1 MSKKR
6 KPFCDLSDRQKWRLV
21 EREMNPN
28 TAICSRATV
37 SVPTPNH
44 IMEKTSPIPVDNYV
58 IDQGCDTATWL
69 GSASSIGEHSTG
81 TSLPAAHSQ
90 ANSVNSETFS
100 VYVKDIETNTYDSSS
115 GLQEDLR
122 TWVIK
127 YSQIPRTAVN
137 DLLALLRRN
146 GHCDLPNDSRTLL
159 STPRNSA
166 NFIETFSSGRY
177 AHFGVYEQLKDSIVK
192 HYPKNQYPTEV
203 NLLINIDG
211 LPLSKSSA
219 IQFWP
224 ILCAILSSEFY
235 TTPFPIGIFEGNT
248 KPDDVNQF
256 LKKFVDET
264 NTILQSGI
272 ILDHK
277 TIVVKLHAIVCDA
290 PAKAYVCGIKNHT
303 GYFGCPKCI
312 QQGEFIENRVVFTE
326 TSSSER
332 TDASFKNR
340 IHPEHHRE
348 TTALEKLPIGM
359 VSQVGLDYM
368 HLVCLG
374 VMKRLLQFWVK
385 GKLNIRLK
393 PNKLEEASSK
403 LISMRAYITLE
414 FARQPRSLNEIDRWK
429 ATEFRQFLLY
439 TGPIV
444 MNNILS
450 VKTYRHFM
458 CLSVAI
464 RILCDVVY
472 FEENESFSEIPS
484 SWLNEDMKYCKWPKS
499 LNPTA
504 LMVKGIEPS
513 DTWGNYKVR
522 VEKFYDTLEAARKHA
537 GTDYTSSEEV
547 ETGRG
552 KRKKTS
558 VTKSTS
564 TDDEEST
571 KDSPPPTLKKRR
583 SSPRFSKRENTRQS
597 STNNVNN
604 NENLLSSSQ
613 EHGQNVPMASNTG
626 SIIESNEGIVIMI
639 MITLLETNGRI
650 IQGADQ
656 IRPLDN
662 SIVLDFGNSTLQEL
676 IHTCDHRHDFDN
688 IHTNMKK
695 IFVQIKSL
703 ESRLEQLN
711 NQNQT
716 NIISINT
723 EEVQTK
729 LPLNTLEELSTL
741 ENIVAEEGE
750 FSHKFTSYLQTIGG
764 KNAKDALVNMLR
776 KVFTNKLAVSCSW
789 HGLRGNF
796 KLSNLKF
803 MNRIIGV
810 RNVSIQPPKI
820 SRSNAS
826 DNIKYL
832 NTMVNIA
839 TVLGAKRR
847 VAKRELNESLNFEL
861 NLSTMANQFRE
872 LRNFSLLYHRMS
884 VSELQQKVPNIPW
897 LEYLNSVLNVPTI
910 TIKASDVIIAAPPI
924 YFSELEKLLLNTPK
938 RKVFVNIVKRA
949 DWMDVETKK
958 YALEKAEA
966 MSSYIAY
973 PDEFLSDETLEDF
986 YKELHVESDN
996 FLKIML
1002 STNLFGYESTAKR
1015 LALPVNQTDW
1025 VKSGQSAGV
1034 NAYYNVLSNRIIL
1047 PAPILQGVFFSDDRP
1062 WYMNYGGIGLLISHE
1077 IVHGFDNKGRQFD
1090 KFGNLDDWWT
1100 PSTNEKFI
1108 TKAQCIIDQYGNQS
1122 IPELGL
1128 NVNGFK
1134 TQGENIADNGG
1145 IRNAYLAYN
1154 EWIRRNGRERLLPGL
1169 NYTDRQLFWISAANI
1184 GCIKMEPAVAKMLIR
1199 IDTHSPAKFRINL
1212 PLSNTD
1218 YFAKDFNCRIGSK
1231 MNPDKK
1237 CEVWK

>member
-264 NTILQSGI
+264 NTILQSSI

-464 RILCDVVY
+464 RILCDG
-472 FEENESFSEIPS
+472 N
-484 SWLNEDMKYCKWPKS
+484 
-499 LNPTA
+499 
-504 LMVKGIEPS
+504 S
-513 DTWGNYKVR
+513 DTDLIDYAHNLLLYFVRKYGNMYGLHYLSYNVHNLIHLAQDVKR
-522 VEKFYDTLEAARKHA
+522 LGQLENFSGFKFENYL
-537 GTDYTSSEEV
+537 YNL
-547 ETGRG
+547 
-552 KRKKTS
+552 KRKLHIS
-558 VTKSTS
+558 
-564 TDDEEST
+564 
-571 KDSPPPTLKKRR
+571 
-583 SSPRFSKRENTRQS
+583 
-597 STNNVNN
+597 
-604 NENLLSSSQ
+604 
-613 EHGQNVPMASNTG
+613 G
-626 SIIESNEGIVIMI
+626 
-639 MITLLETNGRI
+639 
-650 IQGADQ
+650 
-656 IRPLDN
+656 RPL
-662 SIVLDFGNSTLQEL
+662 E
-676 IHTCDHRHDFDN
+676 
-688 IHTNMKK
+688 
-695 IFVQIKSL
+695 QI
-703 ESRLEQLN
+703 
-711 NQNQT
+711 
-716 NIISINT
+716 
-723 EEVQTK
+723 
-729 LPLNTLEELSTL
+729 
-741 ENIVAEEGE
+741 
-750 FSHKFTSYLQTIGG
+750 
-764 KNAKDALVNMLR
+764 
-776 KVFTNKLAVSCSW
+776 C
-789 HGLRGNF
+789 
-796 KLSNLKF
+796 
-803 MNRIIGV
+803 NRIIEEKNHN
-810 RNVSIQPPKI
+810 RNVLQKYPILHSKLNVIYKAEFESFTLTTTAPNSYCILYDGRVVNILKI
-820 SRSNAS
+820 SQKTNVLCFTVNTYKTNTSFFSVPCKSESLGILYVADVMEDTFEIPFS
-826 DNIKYL
+826 DIKNKCMCLKYL
-832 NTMVNIA
+832 DGYVVM
-839 TVLGAKRR
+839 
-847 VAKRELNESLNFEL
+847 
-861 NLSTMANQFRE
+861 
-872 LRNFSLLYHRMS
+872 
-884 VSELQQKVPNIPW
+884 P
-897 LEYLNSVLNVPTI
+897 YL
-910 TIKASDVIIAAPPI
+910 
-924 YFSELEKLLLNTPK
+924 
-938 RKVFVNIVKRA
+938 
-949 DWMDVETKK
+949 
-958 YALEKAEA
+958 
-966 MSSYIAY
+966 
-973 PDEFLSDETLEDF
+973 
-986 YKELHVESDN
+986 H
-996 FLKIML
+996 
-1002 STNLFGYESTAKR
+1002 
-1015 LALPVNQTDW
+1015 
-1025 VKSGQSAGV
+1025 
-1034 NAYYNVLSNRIIL
+1034 
-1047 PAPILQGVFFSDDRP
+1047 
-1062 WYMNYGGIGLLISHE
+1062 
-1077 IVHGFDNKGRQFD
+1077 
-1090 KFGNLDDWWT
+1090 
-1100 PSTNEKFI
+1100 
-1108 TKAQCIIDQYGNQS
+1108 
-1122 IPELGL
+1122 
-1128 NVNGFK
+1128 
-1134 TQGENIADNGG
+1134 
-1145 IRNAYLAYN
+1145 
-1154 EWIRRNGRERLLPGL
+1154 
-1169 NYTDRQLFWISAANI
+1169 
-1184 GCIKMEPAVAKMLIR
+1184 
-1199 IDTHSPAKFRINL
+1199 
-1212 PLSNTD
+1212 
-1218 YFAKDFNCRIGSK
+1218 
-1231 MNPDKK
+1231 
-1237 CEVWK
+1237 